1 MKGSDC
7 VAWSCGTLLSTPPSV
22 GGVDSKVPQLHSTL
36 FDRALLL
43 LNFTLTYTSFSGTVD
58 YVISGSGAKHTT
70 TKGILSEKN
79 IKKKKATAKF
89 WNPDYGFA
97 GIELEGNTVKV
108 MYINRDGKELYSFS
122 KTNPR
127 SSKDVIG

>member
-1 MKGSDC
+1 M
-7 VAWSCGTLLSTPPSV
+7 LSTPSSV
-22 GGVDSKVPQLHSTL
+22 GGVDNQVPQLHSTL
-36 FDRALLL
+36 FDRALFLL
-43 LNFTLTYTSFSGTVD
+43 DFTLTYTSFSGTVD

-108 MYINRDGKELYSFS
+108 TYINKDGKELYSFS